1 MGYSDYY
8 LNSFD
13 NTIQF
18 MHCSIIRPK
27 EDYMKNTSKEHE
39 LKVYKA
45 INKMCGITDE
55 TLKKEVQH
63 DN

>member
-1 MGYSDYY
+1 MTYGDYY
-8 LNSFD
+8 LNSD
-13 NTIQF
+13 NNTGQSIYF
-18 MHCSIIRPK
+18 SIIRPK
-27 EDYMKNTSKEHE
+27 ENYMKNTSKEHE

-55 TLKKEVQH
+55 NLKEEMQH

>member
-1 MGYSDYY
+1 MTYGNYY
-8 LNSFD
+8 LDSFD
-13 NTIQF
+13 STIQSI
-18 MHCSIIRPK
+18 HCSIIRPK

-39 LKVYKA
+39 LKVYEA

-55 TLKKEVQH
+55 TLKKEVQR